1 MSDPHPDTAAVE
13 PAPPLPGALRRRVF
27 LLALPALGE
36 QFLNFCVSLFDTYL
50 AGQVSTG
57 EHGVGV
63 YTTTVGIAAYIS
75 WLATL
80 MFSLVGTGTTA
91 LVARSR
97 GGGDFEQAN
106 RFANRSLTLAGGL
119 GLVVY
124 LILTTLAPL
133 YAEMQQMQGEAYRVA
148 VGFLRTD
155 AIGEIFFCYCLI
167 GSAALRG
174 MGDMRTPMLI
184 LGVVNVLNMLLAST
198 LVFGLGPIE
207 PRGIDGIVTAT
218 VTARI
223 AGGLL
228 MLAVLARGVS
238 GLRLRFDYLLPHSAD
253 IRRILQ
259 IGTPAAID
267 GILMWTGQWLFLMII
282 SRLGDGSQEK
292 AFTAAH
298 MIGMEAEAL
307 TYLPATAWGYA
318 AATLVGQS
326 LGAGDPLRARR
337 MGNEAARQCIFV
349 AIGGAL
355 VYLLGA
361 NLIYGVMTTEPEVRA
376 IGIPALRFLSW
387 YQIPLAVMVVY
398 IHAIRGAGDT
408 RAVMFL
414 NVAGVLCIR
423 LPVAYFLGIVCS
435 GGLIGAWSGM
445 CVDVVFRM
453 LAATWYYRRGKWA
466 RAVV

>member
-1 MSDPHPDTAAVE
+1 MSDANNHIANS
-13 PAPPLPGALRRRVF
+13 LRRRV
-27 LLALPALGE
+27 LALALPALGE

-80 MFSLVGTGTTA
+80 VFSLVGTGTTA
-91 LVARSR
+91 LVARSK
-97 GGGDFEQAN
+97 GAGDIDGAN
-106 RFANRSLTLAGGL
+106 RFANRSIALAGGL
-119 GLVVY
+119 GIFVY
-124 LILTTLAPL
+124 ATLMILAPL
-133 YAEMQQMQGEAYRVA
+133 YAQMQEMQGESYRVA

-155 AIGEIFFCYCLI
+155 AFGQIFFCYCLI

-174 MGDMRTPMLI
+174 MGDMRSPMII
-184 LGVVNVLNMLLAST
+184 LGVVNILNIVLASA
-198 LVFGLGPIE
+198 LVFGAGPIA

-223 AGGLL
+223 CGGLL
-228 MLAVLARGVS
+228 MLGALARGMS
-238 GLRLRFDYLLPHSAD
+238 GLRLRFDYLAPHAAD

-259 IGTPAAID
+259 IGAPAAVD
-267 GILMWTGQWLFLMII
+267 GILMWSGQWLFLMII
-282 SRLGDGSQEK
+282 SRLGDGGQEK

-326 LGAGDPLRARR
+326 LGAGDSISARR
-337 MGNEAARQCIFV
+337 FGNEAARQCIYV
-349 AIGGAL
+349 AIAGAI
-355 VYLLGA
+355 VYLAGA
-361 NLIYGVMTTEPEVRA
+361 HLIYGVMTTEPAVRA

-387 YQIPLAVMVVY
+387 YQVPLAVMIVY
-398 IHAIRGAGDT
+398 VHAIRGAGDT
-408 RAVMFL
+408 RAVMFI
-414 NVAGVLCIR
+414 NVAGVLGVR

-453 LAATWYYRRGKWA
+453 IVATLYYRDGRWI

>member
-1 MSDPHPDTAAVE
+1 LEDAVADKKAPDRSE
-13 PAPPLPGALRRRVF
+13 LRRRV
-27 LLALPALGE
+27 LMLAIPALGE
-36 QFLNFCVSLFDTYL
+36 QFLNFCVSLFDTWL

-80 MFSLVGTGTTA
+80 IFSLVGTGTTA
-91 LVARSR
+91 LVARAR
-97 GGGDFEQAN
+97 GAGDFVQAN
-106 RFANRSLTLAGGL
+106 RFANQSMTLAGGL
-119 GLVVY
+119 ALIVY
-124 LILTTLAPL
+124 VMLYFLAPL
-133 YAEMQQMQGEAYRVA
+133 YADMQQMHGEAYRVA

-155 AIGEIFFCYCLI
+155 AFGHLFFCYCLV

-174 MGDMRTPMLI
+174 TGDMRTPLYV
-184 LGVVNVLNMLLAST
+184 LGIVNLLNMVVSST
-198 LVFGLGPIE
+198 LVFGLGPVE
-207 PRGIDGIVTAT
+207 PWGIDGIVTAT

-223 AGGLL
+223 CGGLL
-228 MLAVLARGVS
+228 MVGVLARGVHELK
-238 GLRLRFDYLLPHSAD
+238 LRLAWLAPHVAD
-253 IRRILQ
+253 VRRILQ
-259 IGTPAAID
+259 IGVPAAVD
-267 GILMWTGQWLFLMII
+267 GVLMWSGQWMFLMII
-282 SRLGDGSQEK
+282 ARLGDGSQEQ

-326 LGAGDPLRARR
+326 LGAGDPIRAMRL
-337 MGNEAARQCIFV
+337 GNEAARHCIYV
-349 AIGGAL
+349 AVAGAL

-361 NLIYGVMTTEPEVRA
+361 DLIYGVMTTEPAVRA

-408 RAVMFL
+408 RAVMYV
-414 NVAGVLCIR
+414 NVIGVIGIR
-423 LPVAYFLGIVCS
+423 LPVAWFFGIVCG

-445 CVDVVFRM
+445 CVDVLFRM
-453 LAATWYYRRGKWA
+453 VVATLYYRRGRWA
-466 RAVV
+466 RTVV

>member
-1 MSDPHPDTAAVE
+1 MA
-13 PAPPLPGALRRRVF
+13 PAPGELRRRV
-27 LLALPALGE
+27 LALAIPALGE
-36 QFLNFCVSLFDTYL
+36 QFLNFCVSLFDTWL

-57 EHGVGV
+57 EHGIGV
-63 YTTTVGIAAYIS
+63 YTTTVGIAGYIS

-80 MFSLVGTGTTA
+80 IFSLVGTGTTA

-97 GGGDFEQAN
+97 GAGDFDQAN
-106 RFANRSLTLAGGL
+106 RFTNRSLTLAGGL
-119 GLVVY
+119 GLAVCG
-124 LILTTLAPL
+124 LLFALAPL
-133 YAEMQQMQGEAYRVA
+133 YAEMQQMHGEARRVA

-155 AIGEIFFCYCLI
+155 AFGHIFFSYCLI

-174 MGDMRTPMLI
+174 AGDMRTPMYV
-184 LGVVNVLNMLLAST
+184 LGFVNVLNMFLASS
-198 LVFGLGPIE
+198 LVFGLGPLE

-223 AGGLL
+223 CGGLA
-228 MLAVLARGVS
+228 MLGVLASGVHDLK
-238 GLRLRFDYLLPHSAD
+238 LRLEYLIPHVDD

-259 IGTPAAID
+259 IGIPAAVD
-267 GILMWTGQWLFLMII
+267 GILMWSGQWMFLMII
-282 SRLGDGSQEK
+282 ARLGDGSQEQ

-326 LGAGDPLRARR
+326 LGAGDALRAKRLA
-337 MGNEAARQCIFV
+337 NEAARHCIVV
-349 AIGGAL
+349 AVVGAV

-361 NLIYGVMTTEPEVRA
+361 QIIYGVMTQEPAVRA

-398 IHAIRGAGDT
+398 VHALRGAGDT
-408 RAVMFL
+408 RAVMFI
-414 NVAGVLCIR
+414 NVVGVLLVR
-423 LPVAYFLGIVCS
+423 LPVAYVLGILCG

-445 CVDVVFRM
+445 CVDIVARM
-453 LAATWYYRRGKWA
+453 IVATLYFRRGHWA
-466 RAVV
+466 RTVA